1 MSGPMGAGP
10 IEGGMDT
17 TRLSATARD
26 RIAREQRQDDAR
38 RYFTRKGHEDLL
50 AVLGLAESAPPLHR
64 RRDRL
69 GRFSGGAA

>member
-1 MSGPMGAGP
+1 MGAGP

-38 RYFTRKGHEDLL
+38 RYLTRKGHEDLL
-50 AVLGLAESAPPLHR
+50 AVLGLTESDPPR
-64 RRDRL
+64 RRRGRRDEH